1 MDAGVILV
9 TGGSRGIGEAI
20 AVQAARS
27 GYAVLLTY
35 AGNQDLA
42 EKVVERIRA
51 AGGVADAVQ
60 ADTAREA
67 DILRMF
73 AAADRLGPLRALVY
87 NGGVT
92 GPVSAVADVATETLQ
107 YVIDVNLVGAMV
119 ASREAILRMSTA
131 RGGQGGSIVMLS
143 SRAVAYGSP
152 GEYVWYAAS
161 KGGVDALV
169 TGLSREVGPEG
180 IRVNGVSPGPIDTD
194 IHPPGRKERISGQ
207 LPLRRFGTP
216 EEVSEAVM
224 FLISEAASYVSGA
237 NLAVGGA
244 R

>member
-1 MDAGVILV
+1 MSKPVLLV

-20 AVQAARS
+20 AVQAARE

-35 AGNQDLA
+35 AGNKDLA
-42 EKVVERIRA
+42 DKVVDRIRA
-51 AGGVADAVQ
+51 AGGTAEAVQ

-73 AAADRLGPLRALVY
+73 AAADALGTLKALVY

-92 GPVSAVADVATETLQ
+92 GPVSSVADVTAETLQ
-107 YVIDVNLVGAMV
+107 YVTDVNLVGAMI
-119 ASREAILRMSTA
+119 ASREAVRRMSTE

-143 SRAVAYGSP
+143 SRAVVYGSP

-194 IHPPGRKERISGQ
+194 IHPPGRKERISSG

-216 EEVSEAVM
+216 EEVAEAVM
-224 FLISEAASYVSGA
+224 FLVSDKASYIAGA

>member
-1 MDAGVILV
+1 MSASVLLV
-9 TGGSRGIGEAI
+9 TGGSRGIGAAI
-20 AVQAARS
+20 ALQAAQA

-35 AGNQDLA
+35 VGNKDLA
-42 EKVVERIRA
+42 DQVVDRIRA
-51 AGGVADAVQ
+51 DGGTAEAVQ

-73 AAADRLGPLRALVY
+73 EAADALGTLKALVY

-92 GPVSAVADVATETLQ
+92 GPVSPVADVTAETLQ
-107 YVIDVNLVGAMV
+107 YVTDVNLVGAMIS
-119 ASREAILRMSTA
+119 SREAIRRMSTE

-143 SRAVAYGSP
+143 SRAVVYGSP

-224 FLISEAASYVSGA
+224 FLVSDAASYIAGA